1 MTNNEPIAIAV
12 VGGGAAGTA
21 TAHYLVQLLDK
32 QTRKNIAVEIDI
44 YEKRGVIGPG
54 LAFEKD
60 NDSLLMNMVT
70 RDASLFAD
78 NLNHFWEWLTLTK
91 QDLYKNIAMGGSS
104 MAPDGFL
111 PRGLFGHYMSHTFH
125 NAVIKGKQSGINLRE
140 RYCEVTEIDEH
151 ITGFELRTST
161 SEKYQYD
168 FVVLCT
174 GNSEPS
180 DFYKLQGHAR
190 YINNPYPI
198 RNYLSKIP
206 QNDRIGIIGSQLTAA
221 DIAIT
226 MSHGGHQGPIN
237 LLSRTPELPAIRSIL
252 RPHDLRFMNLETLD
266 KICLK
271 KNSLSLRDL
280 LRLLRKELKAA
291 GENWQTI
298 FFEYSKINPRD
309 YFHNGIKNS
318 IKDQPWQSVLVAID
332 QVIEYYWNKLSEKSK
347 TEFLNSYHRKWNAK
361 RVPLPITTAYKLS
374 SLLMDGQLKFSPGL
388 KKICPKSSHTFFAY
402 VTDDKSSASAKEAH
416 YEFDWI
422 INATGP
428 DRHVD
433 LTRTHLVRY
442 LIDNGAVT
450 CNAYGGI
457 NVDFYTSA
465 LIKPCGKRNE
475 KFYALG
481 HPTNGT
487 FYFVSSLEMISNR
500 AKIVATE
507 LVSQI
512 SQLNMLVKENNNTEI
527 LCSTL
532 ILGKEIGLSTHE

>member
-32 QTRKNIAVEIDI
+32 QTSKKAAVEIDI

-60 NDSLLMNMVT
+60 NDALLMNMVT
-70 RDASLFAD
+70 KDASLFAD
-78 NLNHFWEWLTLTK
+78 NLKHFWEWLTLTK
-91 QDLYKNIAMGGSS
+91 QEQYKNIVMGGSS

-111 PRGLFGHYMSHTFH
+111 PRGLFGHYMGNTFH
-125 NAVIKGKQSGINLRE
+125 DAVIKGKQGGINLRE

-161 SEKYQYD
+161 SEKHQYD

-174 GNSEPS
+174 GNSEPR

-190 YINNPYPI
+190 YINNPYPV

-237 LLSRTPELPAIRSIL
+237 LLSRTHELPAIRSIL
-252 RPHDLRFMNLETLD
+252 RPHNLRFMNLENLE
-266 KICLK
+266 KICLE
-271 KNSLSLRDL
+271 KNSISLRDL
-280 LRLLRKELKAA
+280 LRLLRRELKAA

-298 FFEYSKINPRD
+298 FFENSKINPRD
-309 YFHNGIKNS
+309 YFQNGIKNS
-318 IKDQPWQSVLVAID
+318 TNDQPWQSVFVAID
-332 QVIEYYWNKLSEKSK
+332 QVIEHYWNKLSEESK
-347 TEFLNSYHRKWNAK
+347 AEFLNSYHRKWNAK
-361 RVPLPITTAYKLS
+361 RVPLPITTAYKIS
-374 SLLMDGQLKFSPGL
+374 SLLMDGQLKFNPGL

-402 VTDDKSSASAKEAH
+402 VTEEECSNSAKEVT

-433 LTRTHLVRY
+433 LARTHLVRY
-442 LIDNGAVT
+442 LIDNGAAT

-475 KFYALG
+475 RFYALG

-512 SQLNMLVKENNNTEI
+512 SRLKMHDDGVPPFDLR
-527 LCSTL
+527 
-532 ILGKEIGLSTHE
+532 LGEKIGIAHE